1 MKSFRQRTSSPKL
14 QVTLRKDNSGADID
28 LDAGVFHR
36 SAPHDVYKRL
46 IKTFPAVKKVYQVA

>member
-1 MKSFRQRTSSPKL
+1 MK
-14 QVTLRKDNSGADID
+14 TLRKDNSGADID